1 MKSQTIAAVEPQ
13 TKTALIAEG
22 GGQRG
27 IFTAGVLDAWLENN
41 YDPFDLFI
49 GTSAGSQNLTSYLAR
64 QKGYAKRLIRGLS
77 RHKRF
82 FTWPRAVW

>member
-27 IFTAGVLDAWLENN
+27 IFTAGVLDAWL
-41 YDPFDLFI
+41 
-49 GTSAGSQNLTSYLAR
+49 
-64 QKGYAKRLIRGLS
+64 GLKE
-77 RHKRF
+77 RKK
-82 FTWPRAVW
+82 